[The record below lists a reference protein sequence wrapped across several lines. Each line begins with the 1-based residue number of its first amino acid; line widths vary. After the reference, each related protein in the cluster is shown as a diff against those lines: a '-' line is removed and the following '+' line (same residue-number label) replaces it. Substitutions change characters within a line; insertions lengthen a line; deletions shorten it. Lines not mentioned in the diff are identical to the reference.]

1 MHADEGL
8 FAPAR
13 LLQSHGYGVKNLF
26 TDANLLVE
34 AGERVA
40 FVGPNGCGK
49 STFLRLLLGQEK
61 PDDGLVT
68 LGEHQVRVLCVNQHL
83 ALGGEP
89 GKRREQGILNHCSVL
104 GRSVCRVPIT

>member
-1 MHADEGL
+1 M
-8 FAPAR
+8 
-13 LLQSHGYGVKNLF
+13 F

-61 PDDGLVT
+61 PDDGSVT
-68 LGEHQVRVLCVNQHL
+68 LGEHQVRALCVNQQLESAGEQRTLNLFFSVSRSIGTESPYHL
-83 ALGGEP
+83 M
-89 GKRREQGILNHCSVL
+89 
-104 GRSVCRVPIT
+104 